1 MAAAIEYAPFDPAE
15 LVKVLNEYTVHS
27 KTEAYP
33 WLAIKSLRPF
43 YLLHILKRNDSD
55 LPTTN
60 KSLVFLR
67 STGLRLSAKYKA
79 DVADLI
85 KQAYPKCK
93 SAKKVLIVPLMI
105 RPANNYSRGVE
116 AHENMIIFNTVRSE
130 VDRFEPHGAKTMMQ
144 YVDSD
149 RLDRSIE
156 KFVGELG
163 LGLTYIPSTQV
174 TESNEGF
181 QLLEARSKN
190 LSRKLP
196 SGQQVK
202 DPGGFCA
209 PWSYFYADM
218 RLKFPQLPAKE
229 LTKQIENI
237 LGRDPTKLRS
247 FIRGQAKFMSEE
259 VAKMD
264 KYINFLELIKLD
276 RKDPKWVKKK
286 KQYDEYL
293 AKKMEHYTA
302 TRKYMQCKLKRKPA
316 TEKPADEKPA
326 QKPKAKVQVVTILK
340 KIKSDLSDSETLKY
354 LKQKDFNV
362 NGTDQVGHSPFTMAA
377 YHQKLKTLKYLKAQG
392 ANIHHKQ
399 KKSGDTGLSSAIY
412 AAVHGDYDFTVVE
425 YLLSIGLS
433 LTDARKERPEEVA
446 LYDQWKKNQ

>member
-1 MAAAIEYAPFDPAE
+1 MAAIEYAPFDPKE
-15 LVKVLNEYTVHS
+15 LLKVLNEYSKHS
-27 KTEAYP
+27 KSDAYP

-55 LPTTN
+55 CYLATTN
-60 KSLVFLR
+60 KKLVFLR

-79 DVADLI
+79 DLADLI

-93 SAKKVLIVPLMI
+93 SVKKVLIVPLMI

-116 AHENMIIFNTVRSE
+116 AHENMIVFNTVRSE
-130 VDRFEPHGAKTMMQ
+130 VERFEPHGAKTMMQ

-181 QLLEARSKN
+181 QLLETRSEN

-237 LGRDPTKLRS
+237 LGRDPNKLRA

-264 KYINFLELIKLD
+264 KYINFIELIKLD

-293 AKKMEHYTA
+293 VKKMEHYTA

-316 TEKPADEKPA
+316 QRPA
-326 QKPKAKVQVVTILK
+326 QKTKPKVQTVTVLK
-340 KIKSDLSDSETLKY
+340 KIKSDLSDGETLKY

-362 NGTDQVGHSPFTMAA
+362 NGVDQAGHSPFTMAA
-377 YHQKLKTLKYLKAQG
+377 YHQKLKTLKYLKGQG
-392 ANIHHKQ
+392 ANTHHKQ
-399 KKSGDTGLSSAIY
+399 KKSGDTALSSAIY
-412 AAVHGDYDFTVVE
+412 SAVHGDYDFTVTE

-446 LYDQWKKNQ
+446 LYDEWKKNQ